1 MAMENQNERRVFNL
15 VNWTPD
21 IGPPVARPA
30 PDTGRLP
37 VNENLTVLP
46 ILEGQCFAVD
56 HSRKRAHGPAIS
68 PDKDRHRLG
77 AHLVIHDTVA
87 DYFQWKCGDLAAHFH
102 RQNYLP
108 GGQTWIQFLFI
119 HRKNEL
125 LNR

>member
-56 HSRKRAHGPAIS
+56 HSRKRAHGPAIGS
-68 PDKDRHRLG
+68 AP
-77 AHLVIHDTVA
+77 
-87 DYFQWKCGDLAAHFH
+87 
-102 RQNYLP
+102 
-108 GGQTWIQFLFI
+108 TW
-119 HRKNEL
+119 
-125 LNR
+125 